1 MSEEFLRV
9 ARQEIQ
15 SEIDRLNEIFLTCT
29 NDIHLYEKSTEI
41 EKHMHKI
48 KGLAPMME
56 QEKVGEIAKICDL
69 VLKHV
74 SDQGI
79 LKGSHK
85 ITSDAVKIMS
95 SLFNRQTNIQIDDFR
110 KQVRESYPEIT
121 GF

>member
-1 MSEEFLRV
+1 MSEEFLRL

-15 SEIDRLNEIFLTCT
+15 SEIDSLNEIFLTCT
-29 NDIHLYEKSTEI
+29 NDEQLYEKSAEI

-56 QEKVGEIAKICDL
+56 QEKMGEIAKISDL

-74 SDQGI
+74 SSHGI

-95 SLFNRQTNIQIDDFR
+95 SLFSGQVNIQIDDFR
-110 KQVRESYPEIT
+110 KQVRESCPEII

>member
-1 MSEEFLRV
+1 MSEEFLRM

-15 SEIDRLNEIFLTCT
+15 SEIDDLNEIFLACT
-29 NDIHLYEKSTEI
+29 NDEQLYKKSIEI
-41 EKHMHKI
+41 ENHMHKI

-56 QEKVGEIAKICDL
+56 QEKMGEIAKISDL

-74 SDQGI
+74 SSHGT

-85 ITSDAVKIMS
+85 ITSDAIKIMS
-95 SLFNRQTNIQIDDFR
+95 GLFSGQPTIQVDDFK
-110 KQVRESYPEIT
+110 KQVRTSWPEIG

>member
-1 MSEEFLRV
+1 MSEEFLRI

-15 SEIDRLNEIFLTCT
+15 SEIDGLNEILLTCT
-29 NDIHLYEKSTEI
+29 NDEQLYEKSIEI

-56 QEKVGEIAKICDL
+56 QEKIGEIAKISDL

-74 SDQGI
+74 SDHGI

-95 SLFNRQTNIQIDDFR
+95 SLFIGQVIIQVDDFKR
-110 KQVRESYPEIT
+110 QVRESCPQIV

>member
-1 MSEEFLRV
+1 MSEEFLRM

-15 SEIDRLNEIFLTCT
+15 SEIDDLNEIFLACT
-29 NDIHLYEKSTEI
+29 NDEQLYKKSIEI

-56 QEKVGEIAKICDL
+56 QEKMGEIAKISDL

-74 SDQGI
+74 SSYGI
-79 LKGSHK
+79 LTGSHK

-95 SLFNRQTNIQIDDFR
+95 SLFSGQSTIQVDDFK
-110 KQVRESYPEIT
+110 KQVRASWPEIT

>member
-1 MSEEFLRV
+1 MSEEFLRI

-15 SEIDRLNEIFLTCT
+15 SEIDSLDEIFLACT
-29 NDIHLYEKSTEI
+29 NDEQLYEKSTDI

-56 QEKVGEIAKICDL
+56 QEKMGEIAKICDL

-74 SDQGI
+74 SSHGT

-95 SLFNRQTNIQIDDFR
+95 GLFSGQVNIQVDDFK
-110 KQVRESYPEIT
+110 KQVKESCPQIV

>member
-15 SEIDRLNEIFLTCT
+15 SEIDSLKEIFLTCT
-29 NDIHLYEKSTEI
+29 NDEQLYEKSTEI

-56 QEKVGEIAKICDL
+56 QEKMGEIAKISDL

-74 SDQGI
+74 SNHGT
-79 LKGSHK
+79 LKGSYK
-85 ITSDAVKIMS
+85 ITNDAVKIMS
-95 SLFNRQTNIQIDDFR
+95 SLFSGQTNIQIDDFR
-110 KQVRESYPEIT
+110 KQVRESCPEIIE
-121 GF
+121 F

>member
-1 MSEEFLRV
+1 MSEEFLRM

-15 SEIDRLNEIFLTCT
+15 SEIDDLNEIFLACT
-29 NDIHLYEKSTEI
+29 NDEQLYKKSIEI

-56 QEKVGEIAKICDL
+56 QEKIGEIAKISDL

-74 SDQGI
+74 SSYGI

-85 ITSDAVKIMS
+85 ITNDAVKIMS
-95 SLFNRQTNIQIDDFR
+95 SLFSGQSTIQVDDFK
-110 KQVRESYPEIT
+110 KQVRASCPEII

>member
-1 MSEEFLRV
+1 MSEEFLRM

-15 SEIDRLNEIFLTCT
+15 SEIDDLNEIFLACT
-29 NDIHLYEKSTEI
+29 NDEQLYKKSIEI

-56 QEKVGEIAKICDL
+56 QEKMGEIAKISDL

-74 SDQGI
+74 SSHGT
-79 LKGSHK
+79 LRGSHK

-95 SLFNRQTNIQIDDFR
+95 SLFSGQSTIQVDDFK
-110 KQVRESYPEIT
+110 KQVRASWPEIT

>member
-1 MSEEFLRV
+1 MSEEFLKV

-15 SEIDRLNEIFLTCT
+15 SEIDSLNEIFLTCT
-29 NDIHLYEKSTEI
+29 NDEQLHEKSAEI

-56 QEKVGEIAKICDL
+56 QEKVGEVAKISDL

-74 SDQGI
+74 SIHGI
-79 LKGSHK
+79 LRGSHK
-85 ITSDAVKIMS
+85 TTSDAVKIMS
-95 SLFNRQTNIQIDDFR
+95 SLFSGQVDIQIDDFR
-110 KQVRESYPEIT
+110 KQTRALYPQIA

>member
-1 MSEEFLRV
+1 MSEEFLRM

-15 SEIDRLNEIFLTCT
+15 SEIDGLNEIFLACT
-29 NDIHLYEKSTEI
+29 NDEQLYKKSIEI

-56 QEKVGEIAKICDL
+56 QEKMGEIAKISDL

-74 SDQGI
+74 SSYGI
-79 LKGSHK
+79 LTGSHK

-95 SLFNRQTNIQIDDFR
+95 SLFSGQSTIQVDDFK
-110 KQVRESYPEIT
+110 KQVRASWPEIT

>member
-1 MSEEFLRV
+1 MSEEFLRM

-15 SEIDRLNEIFLTCT
+15 SEINSLNEIFLTCT
-29 NDIHLYEKSTEI
+29 NDEQLYEKSIEI

-56 QEKVGEIAKICDL
+56 QEKMGEIAKISDL
-69 VLKHV
+69 VLKYV
-74 SDQGI
+74 SDHGT

-95 SLFNRQTNIQIDDFR
+95 GLFTGQVTIQVDDFKR
-110 KQVRESYPEIT
+110 QVRESCPQIV